1 MIITEA
7 EIESA
12 IITKLQQAFE
22 CVQASSPTSPAPTVP
37 RFVGS
42 WSVAPDGEVKGTGD
56 ASSIVIAVAVGIRA
70 YNSFCEPQADLP
82 CSIVLTVR
90 RDACPTGAALAD
102 TVAPILALAHRWN
115 ENVDAVCDD
124 LTTASFCPG
133 GFRLFGGNREQSAD
147 VWIVS
152 LEFTLRG
159 VIHPPAAS
167 LPP

>member
-22 CVQASSPTSPAPTVP
+22 SAQASSPTSPAPTVP

-56 ASSIVIAVAVGIRA
+56 ASPIVIAVDVEFRA
-70 YNSFCEPQADLP
+70 YDSFCEPQADLP
-82 CSIVLTVR
+82 GSIVLTVR
-90 RDACPTGAALAD
+90 RDACPTGAALAY

-115 ENVDAVCDD
+115 EDADAMCDD
-124 LTTASFCPG
+124 LTTASFSPG
-133 GFRLFGGNREQSAD
+133 GFRFSGGKRVQSAD
-147 VWIVS
+147 VWIAPFA
-152 LEFTLRG
+152 FTLRG
-159 VIHPPAAS
+159 VIHPPATS